1 MADFFS
7 GKVSDIF
14 HNEIIA
20 TPLANIKINIMKYIY
35 ILLAMLLISCNSESP
50 VTEKEQKEFA
60 QMTQE
65 WQRDIM
71 QGAEK
76 IDAILSKMDKD
87 LKMWENDK
95 VWTYEL
101 IEKFGPHLP
110 KKKVIAVYDE
120 QLLLNRK
127 LGYDFTTLVYLSSI
141 TNDTMRE
148 TSSRIWRK
156 GKDGWKVTNMSN
168 LIKKEVSE

>member
-1 MADFFS
+1 MKFTYL
-7 GKVSDIF
+7 
-14 HNEIIA
+14 IIA
-20 TPLANIKINIMKYIY
+20 
-35 ILLAMLLISCNSESP
+35 LLFISCN
-50 VTEKEQKEFA
+50 TETPITENEQKEFA
-60 QMTQE
+60 EMTQA

-95 VWTYEL
+95 IWTYEL

-110 KKKVIAVYDE
+110 KKKVIDVYDE
-120 QLLLNRK
+120 QILLNRK
-127 LGYDFTTLVYLSSI
+127 LGYDFTTLVYISST

-148 TSSRIWRK
+148 TSSRIWK
-156 GKDGWKVTNMSN
+156 KDNSGWKVTNMSN
-168 LIKKEVSE
+168 LIKKEPSE